1 MPALSPSPSTGRVIA
16 ALGALVDAREARMLR
31 ALDTLSPQERAVFV
45 LLGHGMRTKQVAHEL
60 AISAKTVET
69 HLARL
74 RAKLAGDEAPPDL
87 ADLAFLARLWVRA
100 SREAGQGGEDLS
112 GQKDLSGREDLSGTS

>member
-1 MPALSPSPSTGRVIA
+1 MPASSPSPATARVIA
-16 ALGALVDAREARMLR
+16 ALGALVDARETRMLR
-31 ALDTLSPQERAVFV
+31 TLDTLSPQERAVFV

-74 RAKLAGDEAPPDL
+74 RAKLAGDEPPPDMT
-87 ADLAFLARLWVRA
+87 DLGFLARLWVRA
-100 SREAGQGGEDLS
+100 SREA
-112 GQKDLSGREDLSGTS
+112 LSGTP